1 MNRRDLLR
9 TGAVLGLAGV
19 GRAAPFW
26 AAEPAQ
32 QAALEGGPEAGPE
45 SDGTLWLN
53 WNENPLGLAPAAR
66 EAAVAA
72 LGRANRYPD
81 AARDR
86 LIGALAARHGV
97 GAAQVVLGCGST
109 EILQMIVQ
117 AFAAPDALLLLA
129 DPTFEAMGR
138 YQRPHHYRIER
149 VPLTAAHAH
158 DVDRM
163 REIARRHSGPVVAYV
178 CNPNNPTATLTP
190 AGILDA
196 WIEEAPER
204 VLFAIDEAYHEYV
217 RAPGYRSAVGWVEKR
232 PNVVVTRTFSK
243 LYGMAGLRL
252 GYAFAQAE
260 TARRLREFMSSDNAN
275 IVALAAA
282 EAAIADTGLVERG
295 RAVNETARKVACD
308 CLDELELPY
317 LPSHAN
323 FLMHRV
329 PGDLETYVRRMREH
343 GVRVGRPF
351 PPMLGHNRLSLGLPE
366 EMERFAELLREFR
379 RRGWV

>member
-9 TGAVLGLAGV
+9 NGALLGLAGL
-19 GRAAPFW
+19 GRPAPFW
-26 AAEPAQ
+26 ASEAAAQ
-32 QAALEGGPEAGPE
+32 AGPAPE
-45 SDGTLWLN
+45 TAPGGDGTLWLN
-53 WNENPLGLAPAAR
+53 WNENPLGPPAEAR

-72 LGRANRYPD
+72 LGKANRYPD
-81 AARDR
+81 ADRDR
-86 LIGALAARHGV
+86 LIESLASRHGV
-97 GAAQVVLGCGST
+97 EPSQVVLGCGST

-138 YQRPHHYRIER
+138 YQRPHDYRIER
-149 VPLTAAHAH
+149 VPLAAGYAH
-158 DVDRM
+158 DLERM
-163 REIARRHSGPVVAYV
+163 REIARRHPGPVVAYV

-190 AGILDA
+190 SGALDA
-196 WIEEAPER
+196 WIAEAPER
-204 VLFAIDEAYHEYV
+204 VAFAIDEAYHEYV
-217 RAPGYRSAVGWVEKR
+217 RAPGYRSAVGWVAKR

-252 GYAFAQAE
+252 GYAFAE
-260 TARRLREFMSSDNAN
+260 ERTARRVREFMSSDNAN
-275 IVALAAA
+275 VVALAAA
-282 EAAIADTGLVERG
+282 EAALADPGAVERA
-295 RAVNETARKVACD
+295 RSANEAAKKIACD
-308 CLDELELPY
+308 CLDELGLAY

-329 PGDLETYVRRMREH
+329 PGDLETYVGRMHEH
-343 GVRVGRPF
+343 GVRVGRSF
-351 PPMLGHNRLSLGLPE
+351 PAMPGHNRLSLGLPE